1 MLDWSHLGKY
11 RENNRLEAKRA
22 QGGLPHSIWETYSA
36 FANTFGGILLLGVT
50 EGPDKTF
57 STVPLPDP
65 DQLAADFW
73 NTLSAPGTV
82 NVNILSHHDVQV
94 VESGGNRIVVIQIP
108 RADRHDRPVY
118 MGRDPFTGTYRRS
131 GEGDYRCT
139 PEEVRGMIRDQTDI
153 SLDTRVLSGADLDVF
168 CPESVERYRREVES
182 LRPGGGLSE
191 LETKAF
197 LHRVGAMAR
206 DRRGTLHP
214 TAGGLLMLGW
224 ETEIRR
230 EFPGYSL
237 DYQEP
242 GEPGTRILSS
252 SGSWSG
258 NLFDFYL
265 QVYERVSRDFSAGS
279 PVRQALREALVNAQ
293 THADYYDRRGLVIQ
307 RLPNQIRIANPGA
320 FRVDVREVLAGGVSD
335 PRNAVLIRLF
345 RLIGAGGG
353 QGGLSGIRA
362 VWQSQGWQ
370 APQIVESFGPD
381 RTVLTLPLRP
391 MPSTAGLRQDIV
403 VFLTDAAE
411 ASAAE
416 IARGLA
422 VDTQTLLPLLNVM
435 EQDGILSGEGE
446 GPGRHYRLSW

>member
-118 MGRDPFTGTYRRS
+118 MGWDPFSGTYRRS

-153 SLDTRVLSGADLDVF
+153 SLDTRVLSGATLNAF
-168 CPESVERYRREVES
+168 CPASVERYRREVEA
-182 LRPGGGLSE
+182 LRPGGGLAE
-191 LETKAF
+191 LETESF

-206 DRRGTLHP
+206 DRRGTLRP
-214 TAGGLLMLGW
+214 TAGGLLMLGR

-242 GEPGTRILSS
+242 GETGIRILSS

-265 QVYERVSRDFSAGS
+265 QVYARVSRDFPAGS
-279 PVRQALREALVNAQ
+279 PVRQALREALVNAL

-320 FRVDVREVLAGGVSD
+320 FRVDVREALAGGVSD

-381 RTVLTLPLRP
+381 RTILTLPLRP
-391 MPSTAGLRQDIV
+391 MPSTAGLRQDLI
-403 VFLTDAAE
+403 VFLTDAAA
-411 ASAAE
+411 ASAGE
-416 IARGLA
+416 IAGGLA
-422 VDTQTLLPLLNVM
+422 VDTQTLLPLLEAM
-435 EQDGILSGEGE
+435 EHEGILSGEGE
-446 GPGRHYRLSW
+446 GPGRRYRLSW

>member
-153 SLDTRVLSGADLDVF
+153 SLDTRVLSSADLDVF

-191 LETKAF
+191 LETEAF

-242 GEPGTRILSS
+242 GFSLPAAAGAAISLIFISRSMNGSPGTFL
-252 SGSWSG
+252 
-258 NLFDFYL
+258 
-265 QVYERVSRDFSAGS
+265 
-279 PVRQALREALVNAQ
+279 
-293 THADYYDRRGLVIQ
+293 
-307 RLPNQIRIANPGA
+307 
-320 FRVDVREVLAGGVSD
+320 
-335 PRNAVLIRLF
+335 
-345 RLIGAGGG
+345 
-353 QGGLSGIRA
+353 RA
-362 VWQSQGWQ
+362 VQC
-370 APQIVESFGPD
+370 V
-381 RTVLTLPLRP
+381 RP
-391 MPSTAGLRQDIV
+391 CGRPWST
-403 VFLTDAAE
+403 
-411 ASAAE
+411 
-416 IARGLA
+416 
-422 VDTQTLLPLLNVM
+422 P
-435 EQDGILSGEGE
+435 
-446 GPGRHYRLSW
+446 